1 MKNDNAR
8 LEALAQFVI
17 GEAKR
22 LGASD
27 SDVSISTW
35 SSVDTTVRLGEVEKL
50 ETAAQGRSLS
60 LRAFVGQVVT
70 SASTSDFTRRNLTK
84 LVRSTIALAKAA
96 QPDEYAGLP
105 DKEDLATALADL
117 DLTDVSI
124 SKMSVADKIALAK
137 TCEDSARGF
146 DTRVTNSQGASFS
159 DSLGFTVYAN
169 SRGFT
174 GSYSGSRC
182 SLSCSVIAQQGDSM
196 QTDGWYASNRKLAL
210 LGTPDSIGKEAA
222 RRVLRRLGAVRG
234 KSQEVPVVF
243 DPVMA
248 AGLLGQ
254 FAGVAAGG
262 AIYRRTSFLVDKL
275 GEQVACP
282 DLTVIDDAL
291 IPGGLGSRPFSGEGL
306 AGRQRTI
313 VENGKLASYFLD
325 SYSARKLGTKP
336 NGGGQSNLYIKAGT
350 KTPEEIIASVKNG
363 LYLTHVSGPGFN
375 GVTGDYSRG
384 ASGIWIENGELA
396 HPVQEI
402 TIAGNVLEMLKSIE
416 AIGNDLEFRSSVASP
431 TLKIGSMMIAGK
443 Q

>member
-1 MKNDNAR
+1 MKSDKAR
-8 LEALAQFVI
+8 LEALAHFVI

-22 LGASD
+22 LGATD

-35 SSVDTTVRLGEVEKL
+35 TSVDTTVRMGDVEKL
-50 ETAAQGRSLS
+50 ETAAQGRSLTV
-60 LRAFVGQVVT
+60 RVFVGKVVT
-70 SASTSDFTRRNLTK
+70 TANTSDFTRRALTK
-84 LVRSTIALAKAA
+84 VVRSLIVVAKAA

-105 DKEDLATALADL
+105 DKEDLASLIPDL
-117 DLTDVSI
+117 DLADTSM
-124 SKMSVADKIALAK
+124 SKLSVADKIAMAK
-137 TCEDSARGF
+137 SCEDAALGF
-146 DTRVTNSQGASFS
+146 DGRINNSQGASFS
-159 DSLGFTVYAN
+159 DSFGLTVYAN
-169 SRGFT
+169 SRGFI
-174 GSYSGSRC
+174 GSYNGSRC
-182 SLSCSVIAQQGDSM
+182 SLSCSVVAQQGDSM
-196 QTDGWYASNRKLAL
+196 QTDGWYTSNRKLAK
-210 LGTPDSIGKEAA
+210 LGSPDSIGQEAA

-248 AGLLGQ
+248 AQLLGQ
-254 FAGVAAGG
+254 FAGVAHGS

-282 DLTVIDDAL
+282 EITIVDDGL
-291 IPGGLGSRPFSGEGL
+291 MPGGLGSRPFNGEGQ
-306 AGRQRTI
+306 ASRQRTI
-313 VENGKLASYFLD
+313 VDSGKLASYFLD

-336 NGGGQSNLYIKAGT
+336 NGGSQSNLYIKPGT

-396 HPVQEI
+396 YPVQEI
-402 TIAGNVLEMLKSIE
+402 TIAGNVLAMLKSVE
-416 AIGNDLEFRSSVASP
+416 EIGNDLEFRSSVASP

-443 Q
+443 

>member
-1 MKNDNAR
+1 MKSDKAR

-35 SSVDTTVRLGEVEKL
+35 TSVDTTVRMGDVEKL
-50 ETAAQGRSLS
+50 ETAAQGRSLTV
-60 LRAFVGQVVT
+60 RVFVGKVVT
-70 SASTSDFTRRNLTK
+70 TASTSDFTRRALTK
-84 LVRSTIALAKAA
+84 VVRSLIVVAKAA

-105 DKEDLATALADL
+105 DKEDLASLIPDL
-117 DLTDVSI
+117 DLADTSM
-124 SKMSVADKIALAK
+124 SKLSVADKIAMAK
-137 TCEDSARGF
+137 ACEDAALGF
-146 DTRVTNSQGASFS
+146 DGRINNSQGASFS
-159 DSLGFTVYAN
+159 DSFGLTVYAN

-174 GSYSGSRC
+174 GSYNGSRC
-182 SLSCSVIAQQGDSM
+182 SLSCSVVAQQGDSM
-196 QTDGWYASNRKLAL
+196 QTDGWYTSNRKLAK
-210 LGTPDSIGKEAA
+210 LGTPDSIGQEAA

-248 AGLLGQ
+248 AQLLGQ
-254 FAGVAAGG
+254 FAGVAHGSS
-262 AIYRRTSFLVDKL
+262 IYRRTSFLVDKL

-282 DLTVIDDAL
+282 DLTIIDDGL
-291 IPGGLGSRPFSGEGL
+291 MPGGLGSRPFNGEGQ
-306 AGRQRTI
+306 ASRQRTI
-313 VENGKLASYFLD
+313 VDNGKLASYFLD
-325 SYSARKLGTKP
+325 SYSARKLGTRP
-336 NGGGQSNLYIKAGT
+336 NGGSQSNLYIKPGT
-350 KTPEEIIASVKNG
+350 KTPAEIIATVKNG

-396 HPVQEI
+396 YPVQEI
-402 TIAGNVLEMLKSIE
+402 TIAGNVLAMLKSVE
-416 AIGNDLEFRSSVASP
+416 EIGNDLEFRSSVASP

-443 Q
+443 

>member
-1 MKNDNAR
+1 MKNDKSR

-35 SSVDTTVRLGEVEKL
+35 TSVDTTVRLGEVEKL

-60 LRAFVGQVVT
+60 LRTFVGKVVT

-84 LVRSTIALAKAA
+84 LVRSTIVLAKAA
-96 QPDEYAGLP
+96 QPDEFAGLP
-105 DKEDLATALADL
+105 DKEDLASLIPDL
-117 DLTDVSI
+117 DLTDLSI
-124 SKMSVADKIALAK
+124 GKLSVAEKIEMAK
-137 TCEDSARGF
+137 ACEDAARGF
-146 DTRVTNSQGASFS
+146 DPRITNSQGASFS

-196 QTDGWYASNRKLAL
+196 QTDGWSTSNRKLDR
-210 LGTPDSIGKEAA
+210 LGSPDSIGAEAA
-222 RRVLRRLGAVRG
+222 RRVLRRLGAVPG

-243 DPVMA
+243 DQVMA
-248 AGLLGQ
+248 AQLLGQ
-254 FAGVAAGG
+254 FAGVAHG
-262 AIYRRTSFLVDKL
+262 ASIYRRTSFLVDKL

-282 DLTVIDDAL
+282 ELTIIDDGL
-291 IPGGLGSRPFSGEGL
+291 IPGGHGSRPFNGEGQ
-306 AGRQRTI
+306 ASRQRTI
-313 VENGKLASYFLD
+313 VDNGKLASYFLD
-325 SYSARKLGTKP
+325 SYSARKLGVKP
-336 NGGGQSNLYIKAGT
+336 NGGSQSNLYIKPGT
-350 KTPEEIIASVKNG
+350 KTPQEIIASVKNG

-402 TIAGNVLEMLKSIE
+402 TIAGNVLTMLKSIE

-443 Q
+443 

>member
-1 MKNDNAR
+1 MKSDKAR

-35 SSVDTTVRLGEVEKL
+35 TSVDTTVRMGDVEKL
-50 ETAAQGRSLS
+50 ETAAQGRSLTV
-60 LRAFVGQVVT
+60 RVFVGKVVT
-70 SASTSDFTRRNLTK
+70 TASTSDFTRRAITK
-84 LVRSTIALAKAA
+84 VVRSLIVVAKAA

-105 DKEDLATALADL
+105 DKEDLASLIPDL
-117 DLTDVSI
+117 DLADTSM
-124 SKMSVADKIALAK
+124 SKLSVADKIAMAK
-137 TCEDSARGF
+137 ACEDAALGF
-146 DTRVTNSQGASFS
+146 DGRINNSQGASFS
-159 DSLGFTVYAN
+159 DSFGLTVYAN

-174 GSYSGSRC
+174 GSYNGSRC
-182 SLSCSVIAQQGDSM
+182 SLSCSVVAQQGDSM
-196 QTDGWYASNRKLAL
+196 QTDGWYTSNRKLAK
-210 LGTPDSIGKEAA
+210 LGTPDSIGQEAA

-248 AGLLGQ
+248 AQLLGQ
-254 FAGVAAGG
+254 FAGVAHGS

-282 DLTVIDDAL
+282 ELTVIDDGL
-291 IPGGLGSRPFSGEGL
+291 MPGGLGSRPFNGEGQ
-306 AGRQRTI
+306 ASRQRTI
-313 VENGKLASYFLD
+313 VDNGKLASYFLD
-325 SYSARKLGTKP
+325 SYSARKLGTRP
-336 NGGGQSNLYIKAGT
+336 NGGSQSNLYIKPGT
-350 KTPEEIIASVKNG
+350 KTPEEIIATVKNG

-396 HPVQEI
+396 YPVQEI
-402 TIAGNVLEMLKSIE
+402 TIAGNVLAMLKSVE
-416 AIGNDLEFRSSVASP
+416 EIGNDLEFRSSVASP

-443 Q
+443 

>member
-1 MKNDNAR
+1 MKNDKAR

-35 SSVDTTVRLGEVEKL
+35 SSVDTTVRMGDVEKL

-60 LRAFVGQVVT
+60 LRTFVGQVVT
-70 SASTSDFTRRNLTK
+70 SASTSNFTRRNLTR

-96 QPDEYAGLP
+96 QPDEFAGLP
-105 DKEDLATALADL
+105 DKEDLATLIPDL
-117 DLTDVSI
+117 DLTDASMA
-124 SKMSVADKIALAK
+124 KLSVADKIAMAK
-137 TCEDSARGF
+137 ACEDAALGF
-146 DTRVTNSQGASFS
+146 DQRINNSQGASFS
-159 DSLGFTVYAN
+159 DSFGLTIYAN
-169 SRGFT
+169 SRGFV
-174 GSYSGSRC
+174 GSYNGSRC
-182 SLSCSVIAQQGDSM
+182 SLSCSVVAQQGDSM
-196 QTDGWYASNRKLAL
+196 QTDGWFTSNRKLSK
-210 LGTPDSIGKEAA
+210 LGEPSAIGSEAA

-248 AGLLGQ
+248 AQLLGQ
-254 FAGVAAGG
+254 FAGVAHG
-262 AIYRRTSFLVDKL
+262 ASIYRRTSFLVDKL
-275 GEQVACP
+275 GEKVACP
-282 DLTVIDDAL
+282 ELTIVDDGL
-291 IPGGLGSRPFSGEGL
+291 IPGGLGSRPFNGEGQ
-306 AGRQRTI
+306 ASRHRVI
-313 VENGKLASYFLD
+313 VDNGVLASYFLD
-325 SYSARKLGTKP
+325 SYSARKLGFKP
-336 NGGGQSNLYIKAGT
+336 NGGSQTNLFIKPGT
-350 KTPEEIIASVKNG
+350 KTPQEIIASVKNG

-396 HPVQEI
+396 YPVQEI
-402 TIAGNVLEMLKSIE
+402 TIAGNVLSMLQSVE

-443 Q
+443 

>member
-1 MKNDNAR
+1 MKNDKAR

-35 SSVDTTVRLGEVEKL
+35 TSVDTTVRMGDVEKL
-50 ETAAQGRSLS
+50 ETAAQGRSLTV
-60 LRAFVGQVVT
+60 RVFVGKVVT
-70 SASTSDFTRRNLTK
+70 TASTSDFTRRAITK
-84 LVRSTIALAKAA
+84 VVRSLIVVAKAA

-105 DKEDLATALADL
+105 DKEDLASLIPDL
-117 DLTDVSI
+117 DLADTSM
-124 SKMSVADKIALAK
+124 SKLSVADKIAMAK
-137 TCEDSARGF
+137 ACEDAALGF
-146 DTRVTNSQGASFS
+146 DGRINNSQGASFS
-159 DSLGFTVYAN
+159 DSFGLTVYAN

-174 GSYSGSRC
+174 GSYNGSRC
-182 SLSCSVIAQQGDSM
+182 SLSCSVVAQQGDSM
-196 QTDGWYASNRKLAL
+196 QTDGWYTSNRKLAK
-210 LGTPDSIGKEAA
+210 LGTPDSIGQEAA

-248 AGLLGQ
+248 AQLLGQ
-254 FAGVAAGG
+254 FAGVAHGS

-282 DLTVIDDAL
+282 ELTVIDDGL
-291 IPGGLGSRPFSGEGL
+291 MPGGLGSRPFNGEGQ
-306 AGRQRTI
+306 ASRQRTI
-313 VENGKLASYFLD
+313 VDNGKLASYFLD
-325 SYSARKLGTKP
+325 SYSARKLGTRP
-336 NGGGQSNLYIKAGT
+336 NGGSQSNLYIKPGT
-350 KTPEEIIASVKNG
+350 KTPEEIIATVKNG

-396 HPVQEI
+396 YPVQEI
-402 TIAGNVLEMLKSIE
+402 TIAGNVLAMLKSVE
-416 AIGNDLEFRSSVASP
+416 EIGNDLEFRSSVASP

-443 Q
+443 